1 MNTETI
7 RVLIGDDHRIVRE
20 GLKQVL
26 ADAPDVV
33 VVAEAPTGP
42 EVLAQVAA
50 LMAPGAATDVAG
62 APGLGLVLLDIA
74 MPGLDG
80 LDVLQTLKREHPR
93 LPVLM
98 LSTYPE
104 KQYAV
109 RCIRLGASGYL
120 NKSADPDDML
130 AAVRK
135 AAHGGIYLTPT
146 TAEALAAAVGQAKT
160 QAGPEALSHREHQ
173 VYRLLTQGHTVSEI
187 GAQLGLAPNTVSTYR
202 ARILEKTGAKN
213 DVELALYAE
222 RHARAAAPG
231 QPAP

>member
-1 MNTETI
+1 MNSQFSEASRFDLLADTI

-20 GLKQVL
+20 GLKQIL
-26 ADAPDVV
+26 ADAPDVS
-33 VVAEAPTGP
+33 VVAEAQSGN
-42 EVLAQVAA
+42 EVLAQVRA
-50 LMAPGAATDVAG
+50 LGGHDG
-62 APGLGLVLLDIA
+62 IDLVLLDVA

-80 LDVLQTLKREHPR
+80 LDVLQRLRKEHPH

-109 RCIRLGASGYL
+109 RCIRLGACGYL

-130 AAVRK
+130 LAVRK
-135 AAHGGIYLTPT
+135 CAGGGRYLTPA
-146 TAEALAAAVGQAKT
+146 TAEALAAAVGGGANA

-173 VYRLLTQGHTVSEI
+173 VYRLLTQGLTVSEI
-187 GAQLGLAPNTVSTYR
+187 GAQLHLASNTVSTYR
-202 ARILEKTGAKN
+202 ARILEKTGTKN

-222 RHARAAAPG
+222 RHRSG
-231 QPAP
+231 T

>member
-1 MNTETI
+1 
-7 RVLIGDDHRIVRE
+7 VLE
-20 GLKQVL
+20 
-26 ADAPDVV
+26 
-33 VVAEAPTGP
+33 
-42 EVLAQVAA
+42 QVAA
-50 LMAPGAATDVAG
+50 LQGRAG
-62 APGLGLVLLDIA
+62 LDLVLLDIA
-74 MPGLDG
+74 LPGIDG
-80 LDVLQTLKREHPR
+80 LDVLQALKREHPR

-109 RCIRLGASGYL
+109 RCIKLGASGYL

-135 AAHGGIYLTPT
+135 VAAGGVFLTAA
-146 TAEALAAAVGQAKT
+146 TAEALATAVGQSGA

-173 VYRLLTQGHTVSEI
+173 VYRLLTQGQTVSEI

-202 ARILEKTGAKN
+202 ARILEKTGTKN

-222 RHARAAAPG
+222 RHARVKNST
-231 QPAP
+231 

>member
-1 MNTETI
+1 MTPDTNPDTI
-7 RVLIGDDHRIVRE
+7 SVLIGDDHRIVRE
-20 GLKQVL
+20 GIKQVL
-26 ADAPDVV
+26 ADAPDVA
-33 VVAEAPTGP
+33 VVAEAATGP

-50 LMAPGAATDVAG
+50 LSSPGG
-62 APGLGLVLLDIA
+62 SGLSLVLLDIA
-74 MPGLDG
+74 LPGIDG

-130 AAVRK
+130 AAVRRV
-135 AAHGGIYLTPT
+135 ARGGIYLTQA

-160 QAGPEALSHREHQ
+160 QAGPETLSHREHQ

-222 RHARAAAPG
+222 RHARATAPN
-231 QPAP
+231 QPAG

>member
-1 MNTETI
+1 MTRADPI
-7 RVLIGDDHRIVRE
+7 RVLIADDHRIVRE
-20 GLKQVL
+20 GLKQIL

-33 VVAEAPTGP
+33 VAGEAVSGP
-42 EVLAQVAA
+42 DALAQVAA
-50 LMAPGAATDVAG
+50 LGGRAG
-62 APGLGLVLLDIA
+62 LDLVLLDIA
-74 MPGLDG
+74 MPGADG
-80 LDVLQTLKREHPR
+80 LDVLQRLRREHPR

-109 RCIRLGASGYL
+109 RCIRLGACGYL

-130 AAVRK
+130 GAVRK
-135 AAHGGIYLTPT
+135 AAAGGVFVTPV
-146 TAEALAAAVGQAKT
+146 TAEALATAVGSGAA

-173 VYRLLTQGHTVSEI
+173 VYRLLTAGHTVSEI

-222 RHARAAAPG
+222 RHRAGA
-231 QPAP
+231 